1 MSGETRAHKI
11 LVERLIA
18 HVQAK
23 HCPPRGLLVL
33 ADHHSF
39 GPNRPHQIAGY
50 TPDLFASDLPATF
63 EVIGEAKTMA
73 DLQSGR
79 SQRQIRAFLDY
90 LSLRP
95 RSSFYLVVPPFQRQ
109 RSAAILDTLR
119 VAAHSTV
126 VTEVIDGV

>member
-1 MSGETRAHKI
+1 MSGETRAHTL
-11 LVERLIA
+11 LVERLIV

-23 HCPPRGLLVL
+23 HRPPRGLLVL

-39 GPNRPHQIAGY
+39 GSNRPQQIAGY

-73 DLQSGR
+73 DLQSDR

-95 RSSFYLVVPPFQRQ
+95 QASFYLVVPPFQRQ

-119 VAAHSTV
+119 VAAHSNV
-126 VTEVIDGV
+126 LVEVIDGV